1 MRSQHLL
8 VALVLA
14 SGVILS
20 WLATGGLACGG
31 TALSAPPSESLAG
44 VAEHDLLRRS
54 SPGDVAGW
62 YGRADSLISSQ
73 RLTMRTS
80 DADGIVVLASGSCCE
95 PLPPPT
101 GNIIEVYPS
110 QARQLDSIV
119 AGAASGVT
127 ILLNDGVYELH
138 GDCLWVDTP
147 GLSIRS
153 KSGNRDAV
161 IIDGGYETMEIIHV
175 CASNVTVADLTLKRA
190 YYHPIHVAPPGDT
203 DIANTLIYNVHIIDP
218 GEQAIKIN
226 QNGGHFADYGVVAC
240 SRIEL
245 TDEGRTHIRND
256 CYTGGVDGHQA
267 RGWVIRDNHI
277 EGFWCQYGLSEHG
290 IHFWTGSRDTV
301 VERNVLVDNCR
312 GVGFGLGQSGSGRV
326 YADNPCPGAN
336 GYVGHFGGV
345 IRNNFIFQGR
355 AELGSSEYGFDSGIS
370 LDQACGAEV
379 LHNSVIAIETPF
391 SSIEWRFSNT
401 AAEIVNNVVSHN
413 LMPRDGGS
421 AILAGNL
428 DYAPLSLFVD
438 GANADLHLSEYAHS
452 AIDQGVSI
460 VAGKCDDDLDCD
472 PRPRGSGH
480 DIGADE
486 WMGGGGSV
494 SLSLHPGW
502 NLVSMPIVP
511 DDRSVAHVLSSIAGY
526 YDLVSSYSNCLGV
539 WLSYD
544 PSSPGTATLAELYEG
559 TAFWVR
565 MTQADTL
572 IVSGTT
578 PGFTNQ
584 GLCQGWNM
592 VAYPAAESRDVA
604 QALSSI
610 SGYYTAVYAYEG
622 GTSNP
627 WKHYFVD
634 APPWANDLSQFEP
647 GYGYWVRV
655 SGNCTLTVEYWKS
668 SREVEGAGFDSI
680 QRGRPSPIRLW
691 RRRNSFHTTET
702 CSSKNLPGAE
712 FLKDGILEP
721 VADPLA
727 LIRAQNLSRYLP
739 HPFAIRSKLRLFPGV
754 QAN

>member
-1 MRSQHLL
+1 MRTHRLLASLVLTSGMILLWLVAGEFAPGAAAPPGHLL
-8 VALVLA
+8 GSPV
-14 SGVILS
+14 
-20 WLATGGLACGG
+20 GG
-31 TALSAPPSESLAG
+31 SEH
-44 VAEHDLLRRS
+44 ELLRIS
-54 SPGDVAGW
+54 SPTDNAEW
-62 YGRADSLISSQ
+62 SDRADSFISSQ
-73 RLTMRTS
+73 RPVVRTG
-80 DADGIVVLASGSCCE
+80 DASGTTVLASGSCCE

-119 AGAASGVT
+119 AGAAAGDT

-138 GDCLWVDTP
+138 GDYLWVDTP

-161 IIDGGYETMEIIHV
+161 IIDGGYETTEIIHV
-175 CASNVTVADLTLKRA
+175 HASNVTIADLTLKRA
-190 YYHPIHVAPPGDT
+190 YYHPIHVAPPGDA

-301 VERNVLVDNCR
+301 VERNVLIDNCR

-326 YADNPCPGAN
+326 YADNPCPGAS
-336 GYVGHFGGV
+336 GYVSHFGGV

-355 AELGSSEYGFDSGIS
+355 AELRSSEYGFDSGIS

-379 LHNSVIAIETPF
+379 LHNSVIATEAPF

-401 AAEIVNNVVSHN
+401 SAEIVNNLVSHN

-421 AILAGNL
+421 ATPAGNL
-428 DYAPLSLFVD
+428 EYAPLSLFVD
-438 GANADLHLSEYAHS
+438 GANADLHLSADALP

-472 PRPRGSGH
+472 SRPWGSGY

-494 SLSLHPGW
+494 SLSLQSGW
-502 NLVSMPIVP
+502 NLISLPIVP

-544 PSSPGTATLAELYEG
+544 PSSPGTATLTELDEG
-559 TAFWVR
+559 TAFWAH

-572 IVSGTT
+572 VVSGTT
-578 PGFTNQ
+578 PGSTSQ

-627 WKHYFVD
+627 WKRYFVD
-634 APPWANDLSQFEP
+634 APPWANDLTHFEP

-655 SGNCTLTVEYWKS
+655 SEDCTLTVEY
-668 SREVEGAGFDSI
+668 
-680 QRGRPSPIRLW
+680 
-691 RRRNSFHTTET
+691 
-702 CSSKNLPGAE
+702 
-712 FLKDGILEP
+712 
-721 VADPLA
+721 
-727 LIRAQNLSRYLP
+727 
-739 HPFAIRSKLRLFPGV
+739 
-754 QAN
+754 